1 MMASYPCTSRSSR
14 NCLRML
20 VALLAAS
27 CQLPSISAAAEPVPP
42 LHQRIDQLVNAAP
55 LGPVAVVC
63 SDADFLRRVSLDLT
77 GMQASGIDAK
87 AFLDDPAPDKRMKL
101 IDKLTASPK
110 FIRHVA
116 NQFNV
121 TLMERRADAH
131 VPGPE
136 FEKFLYESF
145 LANKPF
151 DQLVRE
157 IVSADGTDSA
167 TRPAAKFF
175 LDRTA
180 EPNLLT
186 RDLGRIFFG
195 RDLQC
200 AQCHDSPLVDDFKQ
214 VEYYG
219 LYAFVSRT
227 SLFNDEAAKKQ
238 MLADKADGEAAFTS
252 VFTKESGATS
262 PRLPA
267 GSLIEDPLLPIG
279 EEYNVRPADKVRS
292 VPKYSRR
299 AKLAEVLTST
309 NNPQFNRNLAN
320 RLWAMMLGRGIVH
333 PLDLH
338 HSDNPPT
345 HPELLDLL
353 TAEIFATKYD
363 VRSMLREIALTQTYQ
378 RSGELLADWAAAS
391 TQAVA
396 LLAVLDP
403 KSKELS
409 AAVDQSKEAAKPADT
424 EFDAA
429 KKAAVPVREE
439 LTKVTAAAVEAR
451 KQWDAATA
459 VVTKTEAMIAPK
471 AEVVKPISEVAAK
484 AAEALAKIP
493 ADAELKK
500 ATDFF
505 QARATAL
512 TNEIA
517 ALTKA
522 RDDQAAA
529 AKVKADAFT
538 PAAAAINPVREK
550 WLVEKTKLDA
560 AREKAEAAAAVI
572 RSHNVNRQL
581 TVRRMNGLKTLAG
594 YNELVAKAAGS
605 QAVLVAKQTE
615 VNTAQQGLTQ
625 AADDAAKKAA
635 EAKIGELAPQLTAAQ
650 LAAKSD
656 ADALAVNRE
665 AITQFCTDH
674 FYVAS
679 LRPLT
684 PEQLASSTLMAV
696 GHVAIQTTNANNEL
710 DKAAQAP
717 AQPAAA
723 GQAAVA
729 PAQPPLGGRERQVEE
744 NVWEKLLR
752 PNAGAFVNLFG
763 GGAGQPQDVFFATA
777 DQALY
782 YGNGGTVFAWS
793 SVLAAALNPQQ
804 DVKLLADELYLNV
817 FNRRPTEAEATA
829 VAVYLQSRGND
840 RVPALQEMVW
850 GLLSSSEFR
859 FNH

>member
-1 MMASYPCTSRSSR
+1 MVFLSYHPLRCSVRSVVI
-14 NCLRML
+14 
-20 VALLAAS
+20 VALLLGLRVCGLPLSGSLWAAD
-27 CQLPSISAAAEPVPP
+27 P
-42 LHQRIDQLVNAAP
+42 LHQRIDAAVNAAP
-55 LGPVAVVC
+55 LGPVAAIC
-63 SDADFLRRVSLDLT
+63 SDADFLRRVSLDLH
-77 GMQASGIDAK
+77 GMSVSGVEAK
-87 AFLDDPAPDKRMKL
+87 AFLDDPAPDKRAKF
-101 IDKLTASPK
+101 IDKLIASPR
-110 FIRHVA
+110 FARHVA
-116 NQFNV
+116 NRFNV
-121 TLMERRADAH
+121 MLMERRADAH
-131 VPGPE
+131 VTGPE

-157 IVSADGTDSA
+157 MLAADGTDPV

-180 EPNLLT
+180 EPNLVT
-186 RDLGRIFFG
+186 RDIGRVFFG

-200 AQCHDSPLVDDFKQ
+200 AQCHDSPLVNDFLQ
-214 VEYYG
+214 SEYYG
-219 LYAFVSRT
+219 IYAFVSRT

-252 VFTKESGATS
+252 VFTKESGATA
-262 PRLPA
+262 PRLPFGA
-267 GSLIEDPLLPIG
+267 FVEDPLLPIG
-279 EEYNVRPADKVRS
+279 EEYNVRPADKVRP

-299 AKLAEVLTST
+299 AKLAEVLTTT
-309 NNPQFNRNLAN
+309 NNAQFSRNLAN

-353 TAEIFATKYD
+353 AAEIAATKFD
-363 VRSMLREIALTQTYQ
+363 VRSMLREIALSQTYQ
-378 RSGELLADWAAAS
+378 RAGELPADWAAAS
-391 TQAVA
+391 TAA
-396 LLAVLDP
+396 AATLAALDP
-403 KSKELS
+403 KSKEIS
-409 AAVDQSKEAAKPADT
+409 AAVDQAKEAAKPADT

-429 KKAAVPVREE
+429 KKAAAPVRDE
-439 LTKVTAAAVEAR
+439 LNKITAAAVEAR
-451 KQWDAATA
+451 KQFDAATEA
-459 VVTKTEAMIAPK
+459 VTKTQATMTQKTEAA
-471 AEVVKPISEVAAK
+471 KPLADVAAK

-500 ATDFF
+500 AADFF

-512 TNEIA
+512 TNEAA

-529 AKVKADAFT
+529 AKAKSDAFAV
-538 PAAAAINPVREK
+538 AAVAVNPVREK
-550 WLVEKTKLDA
+550 WLAEKAKLDA
-560 AREKAEAAAAVI
+560 AREKSEAAAAVI

-581 TVRRMNGLKTLAG
+581 TTRRMNGLKSLAG
-594 YNELVAKAAGS
+594 YNELVAKVAAS
-605 QAVLVAKQTE
+605 NAALVAKTAE
-615 VNTAQQGLTQ
+615 ATAAQQALTQ

-635 EAKIGELAPQLTAAQ
+635 EAKVAELSPQ
-650 LAAKSD
+650 LAAAQQAAKAD
-656 ADALAVNRE
+656 ADALAANRE

-674 FYVAS
+674 FYVAG
-679 LRPLT
+679 LKPLT
-684 PEQLASSTLMAV
+684 PEQLTSSTLMAV

-710 DKAAQAP
+710 DKAAQAAAQP
-717 AQPAAA
+717 TANGQAQPAA
-723 GQAAVA
+723 
-729 PAQPPLGGRERQVEE
+729 PQPPLGGRERQVEE

-763 GGAGQPQDVFFATA
+763 GGAGQPQDDFYATA

-804 DVKLLADELYLNV
+804 DVKLLADEMYLNI
-817 FNRRPTEAEATA
+817 FNRRPTEAESTA
-829 VAVYLQSRGND
+829 VATYLQSRGTD

-850 GLLSSSEFR
+850 ALLSSAEFR